1 MYRDLFKGHTPIEEK
16 IIKKA
21 EELEERL
28 LSMVHEE
35 EDNFVK
41 FNAIIY
47 LLNDFFVAEILK
59 GKIDLRGM
67 ERSLGEAS
75 KQMMERVKKQTS
87 GTRYIQVK

>member
-1 MYRDLFKGHTPIEEK
+1 MFKGHTPIEEK

>member
-1 MYRDLFKGHTPIEEK
+1 MPIEEK
-16 IIKKA
+16 IIEKA
-21 EELEERL
+21 EELEKRL

-59 GKIDLRGM
+59 GKTDLRGM
-67 ERSLGEAS
+67 ERSLREATN
-75 KQMMERVKKQTS
+75 QMTEWAKKQTS
-87 GTRYIQVK
+87 GTRYIQGE

>member
-28 LSMVHEE
+28 LSMVHQEE
-35 EDNFVK
+35 NNFVK

-59 GKIDLRGM
+59 GKTDLGRM
-67 ERSLGEAS
+67 ERSLEEAT
-75 KQMMERVKKQTS
+75 KQMMEWVKKQTS
-87 GTRYIQVK
+87 STRYIQVK

>member
-1 MYRDLFKGHTPIEEK
+1 LFKGHTPIEEK
-16 IIKKA
+16 IIEKA

-47 LLNDFFVAEILK
+47 LLNDFFAAEILK

-67 ERSLGEAS
+67 ERSLREAT
-75 KQMMERVKKQTS
+75 KQMMEWAKKQTS
-87 GTRYIQVK
+87 GTRYIQY